1 MILTKIHSPL
11 RSGLITCGNG
21 IPLRP
26 NMPKS
31 EYYKFLEELK
41 NKNNDAAQFLY
52 KKYIDNVVNAKI
64 LKILYQCTVARL

>member
-1 MILTKIHSPL
+1 
-11 RSGLITCGNG
+11 
-21 IPLRP
+21 
-26 NMPKS
+26 MPKS